1 MPAPPPPIAPPP
13 PSPSETSLCQDKK
26 VCESKHFPP
35 WEKITLTSAESEIDM
50 LIARND
56 LKDAEITYFCQ
67 VAPILQDGPQ
77 CGLVALAMASQEYT
91 KPVSVVQLLA
101 EARVRGFTQHGEVYS
116 VDFMATLAAEYLPD
130 HRPDILIDLQT
141 CPDTLTHALANGAMV
156 LIPYDSDFNHSPCL
170 KRGHKAHWTLLVGL
184 ISSRQGY
191 YVLSRHGRSRHLA
204 CWPLRDLI
212 ESNGNLE
219 EEGTA
224 RHAGGYV
231 IPKGGVGGHRGLR
244 GRALAL
250 HPYV

>member
-1 MPAPPPPIAPPP
+1 MYNTTMPAPPTQAPACKKKAETNE
-13 PSPSETSLCQDKK
+13 SENL
-26 VCESKHFPP
+26 PP
-35 WEKITLTSAESEIDM
+35 WAKITLTSSEAEIEK
-50 LIARND
+50 LIARHA
-56 LKDAEITYFCQ
+56 LKDAEVTYFSQ
-67 VAPILQDGPQ
+67 VEPILQDGPQ
-77 CGLVALAMASQEYT
+77 CGLVALSMASQEYT
-91 KPVSVVQLLA
+91 KPVSVTQLLA

-116 VDFMATLAAEYLPD
+116 VDFMGTLAAEYLPD
-130 HRPDILIDLQT
+130 HRPDVLVDLQT
-141 CPDTLTHALANGAMV
+141 CPDTLTHALAHGAMV
-156 LIPYDSDFNHSPCL
+156 LIPYDSDFNHAPCL
-170 KRGHKAHWTLLVGL
+170 KRGHKAHWALLVGL

-191 YVLSRHGRSRHLA
+191 YVLARHGKSRHLA

-231 IPKGGVGGHRGLR
+231 IPKGGVGGQRGLR